1 MFIVPQFSVTA
12 INICLFFC
20 SQINKW
26 MRKKQ
31 QNQQKRSSPFLYF
44 AADNSGEMKN
54 VKTDHDQLKFCRSEV
69 LYQIILLLSICNS
82 LLIALKTV

>member
-1 MFIVPQFSVTA
+1 MSLLSIVVYF
-12 INICLFFC
+12 LF
-20 SQINKW
+20 QINKW
-26 MRKKQ
+26 MRKNQ

-44 AADNSGEMKN
+44 AADNSGEMEN

-82 LLIALKTV
+82 LLVALKTV